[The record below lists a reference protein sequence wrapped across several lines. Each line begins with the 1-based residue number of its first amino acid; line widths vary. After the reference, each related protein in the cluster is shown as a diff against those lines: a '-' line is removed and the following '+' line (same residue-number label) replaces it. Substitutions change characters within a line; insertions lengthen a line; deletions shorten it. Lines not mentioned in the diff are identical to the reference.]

1 MPNSNSPGFWSSS
14 LTEADA
20 ISAGVEYSQ
29 LQISQK
35 GDLYWVEQRPNEGG
49 RCCICFELES
59 QPGVQHEL
67 TPSEFSVQSKVYEY
81 GGRSWALLDDALVFV
96 NASDQQIY
104 KQSFSGSCDVIQVTN
119 QSNTRYIEPIW
130 DESRDR
136 LIAIQEVHADA
147 GVINRI
153 VAIGLSD
160 GSVEVLVEGADFYSY
175 PVINPQGS
183 VLAFVSWNHPH
194 QPWTSTQFSYLNLT
208 SSELDVPIP
217 VAGHNYEE
225 ALSQPYFSPK
235 GELYVVTDRSGWW
248 NVYRCDLD
256 NHVLVPVEKESCDM
270 ISAPWQSGLTHYAET
285 SSKVVSIHHKHEG
298 SEVILDG
305 ASLAP
310 EFNYFKSLV
319 AVGDWVCVVAAAKDQ
334 LISVVKVNTETSQVR
349 VVAGGCSPLMGADC
363 SFAQPMTFSKA
374 GSTCYG
380 YFYSPA
386 NSQYSIDRSQAPLV
400 VFLHGGPTAAT
411 YPVLNMKIQY
421 WTQRG
426 FSVLDLNYRG
436 SSNYGRAYRNYLQH
450 QWGIVEVEDIQS
462 AIDELVELGFVD
474 KGAVFVRGNSSGGF
488 SALSAVY
495 QLDCFAAAA
504 SLYGVTDPLVLDG
517 CTHKFESN
525 YLHWLIGDPVT
536 EESVYRERA
545 PLDNVD
551 QINCPVIFFQGEK
564 DRVVLP
570 EQTRAMEK
578 ALKNRK
584 IKVEAYY
591 FADEAHGFRV
601 ADTAEVVLKKELE
614 FYRSEMKMHS
624 TGCGPSFRD

>member
-14 LTEADA
+14 LSEADA

-29 LQISQK
+29 LQLSQT

-59 QPGVQHEL
+59 QPGVHREI
-67 TPSEFSVQSKVYEY
+67 TPPDYSVQSKVYEY
-81 GGRSWALLDDALVFV
+81 GGRGWCLLDDALVFV
-96 NASDQQIY
+96 NASDQQVY
-104 KQSFSGSCDVIQVTN
+104 RQGLSGACDVIQVTS

-130 DESRDR
+130 DKSRNR
-136 LIAIQEVHADA
+136 LIAVEEIHADA

-153 VAIGLSD
+153 VAISLSD

-194 QPWTSTQFSYLNLT
+194 QPWTSTLFSYLDLT
-208 SSELDVPIP
+208 SSELDGPTPI
-217 VAGHNYEE
+217 AGHNSEE
-225 ALSQPYFSPK
+225 ALSQPYFSEG

-248 NVYRCDLD
+248 NIYRCDLD
-256 NHVLVPVEKESCDM
+256 NHDLVSVEKESCDI
-270 ISAPWQSGLTHYAET
+270 ISAPWQSGLTHYAEIA
-285 SSKVVSIHHKHEG
+285 SKIVSIHHKHEG
-298 SEVILDG
+298 AEVMLEG
-305 ASLAP
+305 VSLVP

-319 AVGDWVCVVAAAKDQ
+319 AAGDWVCVVAAAKDR
-334 LISVVKVNTETSQVR
+334 LVSVVKVNTVTGQVR
-349 VVAGGCSPLMGADC
+349 VVTGGASPLLREDC
-363 SFAQPMTFSKA
+363 SLAKPMSFSETS
-374 GSTCYG
+374 STCYG

-386 NSQYSIDRSQAPLV
+386 NSQFSNGDGRTPLV

-436 SSNYGRAYRNYLQH
+436 SSNYGRAYRNSLQH
-450 QWGIVEVEDIQS
+450 QWGVVEVEDIKS

-495 QLDCFAAAA
+495 RLDCFAAAA

-525 YLHWLIGDPVT
+525 YLHWLIGDPVA
-536 EESVYRERA
+536 EKSVYRDRA

-570 EQTRAMEK
+570 EQTREMER
-578 ALKNRK
+578 ALKERGVR
-584 IKVEAYY
+584 VEAYY
-591 FADEAHGFRV
+591 FSEEAHGFRV
-601 ADTAEVVLKKELE
+601 SDTAEVVLREELR
-614 FYRSEMKMHS
+614 FYQAEIPVRL
-624 TGCGPSFRD
+624 G

>member
-1 MPNSNSPGFWSSS
+1 MPNSNTPGFWASS
-14 LTEADA
+14 LSEADA
-20 ISAGVEYSQ
+20 IRAGIEYSQ
-29 LQISQK
+29 LQLSQN
-35 GDLYWVEQRPNEGG
+35 GDLYWVEQRPSEGG
-49 RCCICFELES
+49 RCSICFELES
-59 QPGVQHEL
+59 DPGVHHEI
-67 TPSEFSVQSKVYEY
+67 TPPEYSVQSRVHEY
-81 GGRSWALLDDALVFV
+81 GGQGWSLLDDALVFV
-96 NASDQQIY
+96 NANDQQIY
-104 KQSFSGSCDVIQVTN
+104 MQSLSGSCDVIQITN
-119 QSNTRYIEPIW
+119 QINTRFIEPVW
-130 DESRDR
+130 DKSRNR
-136 LIAIQEVHADA
+136 LIAVQEVHEDA

-153 VAIGLSD
+153 VSISLLN

-183 VLAFVSWNHPH
+183 VLAFISWNHPH
-194 QPWTSTQFSYLNLT
+194 QPWTSTQFSYLDLT
-208 SSELDVPIP
+208 SSKSGGPISIAGLDS
-217 VAGHNYEE
+217 EE
-225 ALSQPYFSPK
+225 ALSQPYFSSQ

-248 NVYRCDLD
+248 NIYRCDVDTRELA
-256 NHVLVPVEKESCDM
+256 LVEAGECDM
-270 ISAPWQSGLTHYAET
+270 ISAPWQSGLTHYAEV

-298 SEVILDG
+298 SEVMLEG

-334 LISVVKVNTETSQVR
+334 LISVVKVNTETGQVR
-349 VVAGGCSPLMGADC
+349 VVAGGGSPLMGADC
-363 SFAQPMTFSKA
+363 SLARPMAFSKA

-386 NSQYSIDRSQAPLV
+386 NSQYSTGGALSPLV

-426 FSVLDLNYRG
+426 LSVLDLNYRG
-436 SSNYGRAYRNYLQH
+436 SSNYGRNYRNSLRG
-450 QWGIVEVEDIQS
+450 QWGVVEIEDIKM
-462 AIDELVELGFVD
+462 AIDELVQSGLVD
-474 KGAVFVRGNSSGGF
+474 SGAIFVRGNSSGGF

-495 QLDCFAAAA
+495 KLDCFAAAA

-536 EESVYRERA
+536 EESVYRDRA
-545 PLDNVD
+545 PLSNVN

-570 EQTRAMEK
+570 EQTRVMEE
-578 ALKNRK
+578 ALRYRGVG
-584 IKVEAYY
+584 VEAHY
-591 FADEAHGFRV
+591 FPEEAHGFRSSE
-601 ADTAEVVLKKELE
+601 TAEFVLKKELG
-614 FYRSEMKMHS
+614 FYQAVL
-624 TGCGPSFRD
+624 

>member
-14 LTEADA
+14 LSEADA

-29 LQISQK
+29 LQLSQK

-59 QPGVQHEL
+59 QSGVHREI
-67 TPSEFSVQSKVYEY
+67 TPPHYSVQSKVYEY
-81 GGRSWALLDDALVFV
+81 GGRGWALLDDSLVFV

-104 KQSFSGSCDVIQVTN
+104 KQRLSGPCDVVQITN
-119 QSNTRYIEPIW
+119 HPNTRYIEPIW
-130 DESRDR
+130 DKTRDR
-136 LIAIQEVHADA
+136 LIAIQEIHAETD
-147 GVINRI
+147 VINRI
-153 VAIGLSD
+153 VAISLSD
-160 GSVEVLVEGADFYSY
+160 DSVEVLVEGADFYSY

-183 VLAFVSWNHPH
+183 MLAFISWNHPQ
-194 QPWTSTQFSYLNLT
+194 QPWTSTQFSYLDLT
-208 SSELDVPIP
+208 SSELDGSISI
-217 VAGHNYEE
+217 AGHNSEE
-225 ALSQPYFSPK
+225 ALSQPYFSEK

-248 NVYRCDLD
+248 NIYRCDLD
-256 NHVLVPVEKESCDM
+256 SHDLVPVEKESCDM
-270 ISAPWQSGLTHYAET
+270 ISAPWQSGLTHYAEI
-285 SSKVVSIHHKHEG
+285 SSKVVSIHHRHEG
-298 SEVILDG
+298 AEVMLNG
-305 ASLAP
+305 ASLVP
-310 EFNYFKSLV
+310 DFNYFKSLV
-319 AVGDWVCVVAAAKDQ
+319 AVGNWVCVVASANNQ
-334 LISVVKVNTETSQVR
+334 LVSVVKVNTVTSEVR
-349 VVAGGCSPLMGADC
+349 VVAGGGSPLNESDC
-363 SFAQPMTFSKA
+363 SLARPMSFSKA
-374 GSTCYG
+374 ESACFG
-380 YFYSPA
+380 YFYPPA
-386 NSQYSIDRSQAPLV
+386 NAKYSVDSALAPLV

-436 SSNYGRAYRNYLQH
+436 SSNYGRTYRNCLQH
-450 QWGIVEVEDIQS
+450 QWGVVEVEDIQS
-462 AIDELVELGFVD
+462 AIDELVELGLVD

-517 CTHKFESN
+517 CTHKFESS
-525 YLHWLIGDPVT
+525 YLHWLIGDPVA
-536 EESVYRERA
+536 EESVYRDRA

-551 QINCPVIFFQGEK
+551 RINCPVIFFQGEK

-570 EQTRAMEK
+570 DQTRAMEK
-578 ALKNRK
+578 ALKGRG

-591 FADEAHGFRV
+591 FPDEAHGFRV
-601 ADTAEVVLKKELE
+601 SDTAEVVLKKELE
-614 FYRSEMKMHS
+614 FYRSEMNMHS